1 MIKRR
6 IVQLLFLILFLMALV
21 GCNRS
26 TEPVTATP
34 LPTSISATATR
45 PPTSIPATATA
56 TSMPPTSV
64 PAKATS
70 APPTAI
76 PATATPPPTLESVT
90 KPTYFTPSQTEGP
103 YYTVNKPTD
112 RDNDLTVV
120 KGSSGKAKGDQLDLS
135 GKLYDRDGNPISGA
149 TIEIWQTDNEGI
161 YLHPN
166 DPKTSQRD
174 PNFQSY
180 GETITSADGSY
191 SFRTIV
197 PGQYEPRPRHIHV
210 KVKLDGKELLTTQ
223 FYFSDD
229 PKLATDRVSAGAD
242 IAAMTVDIQSTT
254 TENGTTLL
262 IGRRDIVL
270 QNTRP

>member
-1 MIKRR
+1 MIKRQ
-6 IVQLLFLILFLMALV
+6 IAQLLLLILLLTALV

-26 TEPVTATP
+26 TEPATATP
-34 LPTSISATATR
+34 LPTSISTTATVSATATL

-56 TSMPPTSV
+56 TTNP
-64 PAKATS
+64 
-70 APPTAI
+70 PPTAV
-76 PATATPPPTLESVT
+76 PATATTPPTLESVT
-90 KPTYFTPSQTEGP
+90 IPTYFTPSQTEGP
-103 YYTVNKPTD
+103 YYTVNKPAD

-120 KGSSGKAKGDQLDLS
+120 AGSNGKAKGDYLDLS
-135 GKLYDRDGNPISGA
+135 GKLYDRNGNPISGA
-149 TIEIWQTDNEGI
+149 TIEIWQTDSEGI

-180 GETITSADGSY
+180 GETLTSADGSY
-191 SFRTIV
+191 AFRTII
-197 PGQYEPRPRHIHV
+197 PGLYEPRPRHIHV
-210 KVKLDGKELLTTQ
+210 KVKINGEEFLTTQ

-229 PKLATDRVSAGAD
+229 PQLAADRVSSGSEID
-242 IAAMTVDIQSTT
+242 TMTVDIQSAT

-270 QNTRP
+270 QKTLP